1 MYLLLG
7 LVAIPGDDS
16 CFFGSLLPADFSGLE
31 GGFELGLV
39 DPSSLPLPVFFHVDL
54 PTLPRGIEHAFGS
67 TESLLRT
74 GVRSVATKVR
84 SLSQICFRPGLATNS
99 ILFCLLFSIKD
110 RCNKV
115 RFQQTHNQGLRQL
128 LLTVSWDLRA

>member
-1 MYLLLG
+1 MEIPLLLG

-39 DPSSLPLPVFFHVDL
+39 DPSSLPLPVLFHVDL

-84 SLSQICFRPGLATNS
+84 SLSMVSTLR
-99 ILFCLLFSIKD
+99 LLSD
-110 RCNKV
+110 
-115 RFQQTHNQGLRQL
+115 
-128 LLTVSWDLRA
+128 